1 MNDGPIVRRATPR
14 AVLLDPLRNEWLD
27 MGWQILQRVRP
38 TNPGEIAE
46 FHQRLN
52 GLPDGALRGLP
63 LAKPVGR
70 NDQSRSRASGLG
82 CGRQSVGEHSNVPAW
97 ITSSLENGRR
107 RHLAR
112 SAVTMCPSLTSGV
125 TDPVIV
131 PCALEM
137 TGVAS
142 VCSSAL

>member
-63 LAKPVGR
+63 LAKPVDVTINRGPEP
-70 NDQSRSRASGLG
+70 
-82 CGRQSVGEHSNVPAW
+82 VGSD
-97 ITSSLENGRR
+97 
-107 RHLAR
+107 
-112 SAVTMCPSLTSGV
+112 AVGSPWANIV
-125 TDPVIV
+125 TFQH
-131 PCALEM
+131 
-137 TGVAS
+137 G
-142 VCSSAL
+142 